1 MKKIAIILAL
11 FLVYLSLFSNGVSV
25 VDGVNGEF
33 LELKSCSINT
43 NITNQVSETKTE
55 LLFKNSNNATA
66 STVFSF
72 PLLEQASA
80 TNLRWF
86 INDTWHEAVIAP
98 GEQDSLP
105 GNPGDDMY
113 PYLEAHLGK
122 TPLNFGI
129 PDDVAAGDSLIIELT
144 FVQLLDYQFGE
155 VSYFYPADYQL
166 IQEAPLDSFSL
177 HMNIVSERV
186 IEELNLSTFTDYVQ
200 NNEGNTATLDLN
212 LYDTAVFDNIEI
224 TYSLSEVTES
234 AISMSS
240 LLSSEDVPDSHGDGF
255 FLTLLEPDP
264 ATSQNVINKVF
275 TLILDRSGSM
285 EGTKITQAKNAA
297 SFIIENMNE
306 GDMFNIVDF
315 SSNVRALSSS
325 HLPFNIE
332 NEALALNYVNHI
344 FAEGATNISGAF
356 ELAIPQFASASD
368 STANIIIF
376 LTDGEA
382 TSGITNT
389 DELVSY
395 TGNLVDETETSINL
409 FTFGIGPT
417 VNAQLLT
424 LLATNNG
431 GYAEFLGSG
440 ELESVLTDFYLKIRN
455 PVLLSP
461 SINFVADDVSEVYP
475 EPLPNLYLGQ
485 QMLISGR
492 YQQSTTV
499 ETQLDGFAFG
509 QPVSYNYELE
519 FSDSTNVENQFL
531 TKIWANLKI
540 EHLLIQY
547 YSLDPNSYQAEQIRD
562 EIIQISID
570 YGVICEFTSFSNE
583 TDSEDITVEE
593 NVSPVFEIVGNYPN
607 PFNPNTCIK
616 FAVNNDIEKIIL
628 VNIYNSKG
636 QLIKRIACEVNG
648 KGIYSVNW
656 DGRDRNEV
664 SVASGIYFYSIDFGN
679 MVRNAKMVLLK

>member
-1 MKKIAIILAL
+1 MKKITIILA
-11 FLVYLSLFSNGVSV
+11 FFFVCLSLFSNGVSV
-25 VDGVNGEF
+25 VDAVNGEF
-33 LELKSCSINT
+33 LELKSCVINT
-43 NITNQVSETKTE
+43 DITNQVSETKTE
-55 LLFKNSNNATA
+55 LLFKNNSNETA

-72 PLLEQASA
+72 PLMEQASA

-129 PDDVAAGDSLIIELT
+129 PDDVAAGDSLIVELT

-155 VSYFYPADYQL
+155 VSYFYPADYEL
-166 IQEAPLDSFSL
+166 IQEAVLDTFSF
-177 HMNIVSERV
+177 HMNIVSDRI
-186 IEELNLSTFTDYVQ
+186 IEEINLNIFTDYVQ
-200 NNEGNTATLDLN
+200 SNEGNTASLELN
-212 LYDTAVFDNIEI
+212 LSDTAVFDNIEL
-224 TYSLSEVTES
+224 TYTLSDVTES

-240 LLSSEDVPDSHGDGF
+240 LLSSEDVPDNHGDGF

-264 ATSQNVINKVF
+264 TTSENVINKVF

-325 HLPFNIE
+325 HLPFNTE

-344 FAEGATNISGAF
+344 FAEGATNISGAL

-382 TSGITNT
+382 TSGITDT
-389 DELVSY
+389 DELVAF
-395 TGNLVDETETSINL
+395 TGDMVDETETSINL

-424 LLATNNG
+424 LLAFNNG

-440 ELESVLTDFYLKIRN
+440 ELEAVLTDFYLKIRN

-461 SINFVADDVSEVYP
+461 SINFIADDITEVYP
-475 EPLPNLYLGQ
+475 NPLPNLYLGQ

-492 YQQSTTV
+492 YQQSTSV
-499 ETQLDGFAFG
+499 NPQLDGFAFG
-509 QPVSYNYELE
+509 QPVNYSYDLV

-540 EHLLIQY
+540 KHLLIQY
-547 YSLDPNSYQAEQIRD
+547 YSLDPDSYAAGLIRD

-570 YGVICEFTSFSNE
+570 YGVISEFTSFSNE
-583 TDSEDITVEE
+583 TGSGNITAEE
-593 NVSPVFEIVGNYPN
+593 NVAPIFEILGNYPN

-616 FAVNNDIEKIIL
+616 FEVNRDIERIVL

-636 QLIKRIACEVNG
+636 QLVQRIACEING
-648 KGIYSVNW
+648 KGMYSVNW
-656 DGRDRNEV
+656 NGCDRNKV
-664 SVASGIYFYSIDFGN
+664 SVSSGVYFYSIDFGDV
-679 MVRNAKMVLLK
+679 VRNAKMVLLK